1 MRVDANRLEG
11 AIEELANGQRTE
23 RDNSGLCNGPCGAAL
38 SLGAL
43 PCGIGLRCCTPL
55 LLGLCGLLGCAP
67 RLLPLLRLCRLL
79 RCTPRLLSL
88 LRLCRLCG
96 LLRCA
101 PRLLS
106 LRSLRNL
113 RC

>member
-1 MRVDANRLEG
+1 MRVNANRLEG
-11 AIEELANGQRTE
+11 AIEELPNGQRTE
-23 RDNSGLCNGPCGAAL
+23 RDNSGLCNGPCGATL

-43 PCGIGLRCCTPL
+43 PCGIGLRRRAPL
-55 LLGLCGLLGCAP
+55 LLGLCGLLGRAP
-67 RLLPLLRLCRLL
+67 RLLSLLRLCGLL

-88 LRLCRLCG
+88 LGLCG
-96 LLRCA
+96 LLRCT

>member
-1 MRVDANRLEG
+1 MRVDADRLEG
-11 AIEELANGQRTE
+11 AIEELANGQWTE

-55 LLGLCGLLGCAP
+55 LLRLCGLLGCAP
-67 RLLPLLRLCRLL
+67 RLCRLCGLL
-79 RCTPRLLSL
+79 GCALRLLSL

-96 LLRCA
+96 LFGCA
-101 PRLLS
+101 PRLLG

>member
-1 MRVDANRLEG
+1 MRVDANGLEG

-38 SLGAL
+38 CLGAL

-55 LLGLCGLLGCAP
+55 LLGLLGRSP
-67 RLLPLLRLCRLL
+67 RLLRLYRLL

>member
-38 SLGAL
+38 SLSAL
-43 PCGIGLRCCTPL
+43 PCGIGLRRRAPL
-55 LLGLCGLLGCAP
+55 LLGLCGLLGCS
-67 RLLPLLRLCRLL
+67 
-79 RCTPRLLSL
+79 PRLLSL
-88 LRLCRLCG
+88 LRLCGLLGCSPGLLCLLGLCG
-96 LLRCA
+96 LLGCA

>member
-1 MRVDANRLEG
+1 MRVDANSLEG
-11 AIEELANGQRTE
+11 TIEEFANGQRAE

-43 PCGIGLRCCTPL
+43 PCGIGLRRRAPRL
-55 LLGLCGLLGCAP
+55 LRLCGLLRRAP
-67 RLLPLLRLCRLL
+67 RLLRLCGLL

-88 LRLCRLCG
+88 LGLCG

>member
-23 RDNSGLCNGPCGAAL
+23 RDNSGLCNGPCGATL

-43 PCGIGLRCCTPL
+43 PCGIRLRRGAPL

-67 RLLPLLRLCRLL
+67 RLLSLLRCAPRLLSLLRLCRLL

-88 LRLCRLCG
+88 
-96 LLRCA
+96 
-101 PRLLS
+101 
-106 LRSLRNL
+106 RSLRNL

>member
-11 AIEELANGQRTE
+11 AIEEFANGQRAE

-43 PCGIGLRCCTPL
+43 PCGIGLRRRAPL
-55 LLGLCGLLGCAP
+55 LLGLCRLLGCAP
-67 RLLPLLRLCRLL
+67 GLLCGLL
-79 RCTPRLLSL
+79 RCTPRLLCL